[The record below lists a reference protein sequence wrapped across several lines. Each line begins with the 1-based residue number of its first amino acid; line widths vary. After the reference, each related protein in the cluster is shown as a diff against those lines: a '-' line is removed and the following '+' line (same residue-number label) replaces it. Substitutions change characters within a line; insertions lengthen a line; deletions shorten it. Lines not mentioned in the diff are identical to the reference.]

1 LPRTILSQGILFQDP
16 SRQNNSRR
24 EDASAYNINNRREDA
39 SAQNINNVEGR
50 WKTCDYGRIQDSILL
65 RAQRNGEAV
74 QGLQSPHAEPFRPS

>member
-1 LPRTILSQGILFQDP
+1 LRLAAYNSSQGNLFQNP
-16 SRQNNSRR
+16 GRQNNNRR
-24 EDASAYNINNRREDA
+24 DDASAYNINNRREDA

-74 QGLQSPHAEPFRPS
+74 